1 MQKKH
6 STLAIAF
13 FCLVFARA
21 AAPADWVR
29 AGAAYREKA
38 YRKAAQHYEG
48 LLKEGYHSE
57 ALWYNLG
64 NCYVQTG
71 EKGKAVLAYENAL
84 RIKPGDPATEANL
97 ASVRAALEDPV
108 VAEEEGYRWLAVL
121 TNPQRLLASSYW
133 LWIGLVLLW
142 AGTACWSAGR
152 LSAGPLRPGFWKIGM
167 GTAWIIGVLATAFGI
182 VGHIREQGRK
192 EAVVLARELSLLT
205 APDTLSP
212 ELRKV
217 HEGAKVSILDR
228 SGTWRKVRLPNGDEG
243 WLEEKAQSIGVV
255 GAWRSP

>member
-6 STLAIAF
+6 LILAIAF
-13 FCLVFARA
+13 FYLVFAQA
-21 AAPADWVR
+21 AAPADWTR

-38 YRKAAQHYEG
+38 YGEAAQLYEG

-57 ALWYNLG
+57 VLWYNLG
-64 NCYVQTG
+64 NCYAQSG

-84 RIKPGDPATEANL
+84 RIQPGDPATEANL

-108 VAEEEGYRWLAVL
+108 VAAEGYRWLAGL
-121 TNPQRLLASSYW
+121 TNPQRLLASPYW
-133 LWIGLVLLW
+133 LWMGLVLFW
-142 AGTACWSAGR
+142 AGAACWYAGR
-152 LSAGPLRPGFWKIGM
+152 VAAKPIRRGFWKIGM
-167 GTAWIIGVLATAFGI
+167 GAAWIIGILAITFGI
-182 VGHIREQGRK
+182 GGHIREQERK
-192 EAVVLARELSLLT
+192 EAVVLARELSLMT

-228 SGTWRKVRLPNGDEG
+228 SGTWCKVRLPNGDEG
-243 WLEEKAQSIGVV
+243 WLEEKAQAIGVV
-255 GAWRSP
+255 GAWWAP

>member
-1 MQKKH
+1 MQKKYWI
-6 STLAIAF
+6 LAIASF
-13 FCLVFARA
+13 YLVFAQA

-38 YRKAAQHYEG
+38 YGEAAQLYEG

-64 NCYVQTG
+64 NCYAQRG

-84 RIKPGDPATEANL
+84 RIQPGDPATEANL
-97 ASVRAALEDPV
+97 ASVRAALEDPL
-108 VAEEEGYRWLAVL
+108 VAEEGYRWLAGL

-142 AGTACWSAGR
+142 AGATCWYAGR
-152 LSAGPLRPGFWKIGM
+152 VVVKPARRGFWKIGM
-167 GTAWIIGVLATAFGI
+167 GAAWTTGALAIAFGI
-182 VGHIREQGRK
+182 VGHIREQEHK

-205 APDTLSP
+205 APDALSP

-243 WLEEKAQSIGVV
+243 WLEGKAQSIGVV